1 MKLRCL
7 RKVFRDDEAGAT
19 AVEMALCLPLIL
31 LMFFGCFRYGIFF
44 VNATEINRSVD
55 QSTRKIVLLHQ
66 PTVSE
71 IEAIIS
77 DELTDKY
84 GQDLTYSVSLV
95 ERYGETFA
103 DISMDYTFSFDM
115 PFLENFDLNSSYQNL
130 VLLSDFE
137 DGTLA
142 NAQG

>member
-44 VNATEINRSVD
+44 FNATEINRSVD